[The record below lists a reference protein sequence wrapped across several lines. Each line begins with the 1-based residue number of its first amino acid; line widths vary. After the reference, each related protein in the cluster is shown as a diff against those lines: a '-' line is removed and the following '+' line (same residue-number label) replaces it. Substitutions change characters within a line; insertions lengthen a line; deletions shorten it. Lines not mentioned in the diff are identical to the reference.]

1 MTDQI
6 KMTEP
11 KFSVD
16 DVRDIIRSFRGVNGS
31 TIPAIKWV
39 RTMTQLP
46 LKDAKDIVDD
56 IFSLPILGQEF
67 AVNNLKNT
75 IERLEENQLRDR
87 GDLNDKIDQQQQKID
102 RVREYVVH
110 LEGVIFHL
118 LRE

>member
-6 KMTEP
+6 

-56 IFSLPILGQEF
+56 IFSLPILGQDF

-75 IERLEENQLRDR
+75 IERLEENQLRER
-87 GDLNDKIDQQQQKID
+87 GDLNEKIDQQQQKID
-102 RVREYVVH
+102 CVREYVVH

-118 LRE
+118 LKPSIE